1 MQGRRLR
8 PSTVLQWSTSQC
20 VRGELARNGNPGS
33 DLLVERATLPHFG
46 GTDARRVREGA
57 RCGNQSIPAV
67 TSDQTNYLEIM
78 APNNATES
86 GVSNMLGP
94 TSARCVRRIARRAAA
109 WWWKASVRCSTT
121 QRLYAASDRLPE
133 NAAVR
138 TSGVRRRS
146 RGTSR
151 GRKASRRIAAN
162 TYPTG
167 LPTSHF
173 GLVFC
178 HFSLPSTKRANRS
191 RPVRQPGVW
200 ARSGSPMPY
209 TQNAGLACI
218 GTVTVPAA
226 ALPVLAC
233 ITITTYYF
241 YYYYYVPRPC
251 STCSRWLHLRL
262 ASRVVWGRARGSQT

>member
-1 MQGRRLR
+1 
-8 PSTVLQWSTSQC
+8 
-20 VRGELARNGNPGS
+20 
-33 DLLVERATLPHFG
+33 
-46 GTDARRVREGA
+46 
-57 RCGNQSIPAV
+57 
-67 TSDQTNYLEIM
+67 M

-200 ARSGSPMPY
+200 ARSRSPMPY
-209 TQNAGLACI
+209 TQNLAECGARVHWHGDGAGSGAT
-218 GTVTVPAA
+218 GSSM
-226 ALPVLAC
+226 
-233 ITITTYYF
+233 
-241 YYYYYVPRPC
+241 YYYYHVLFLLLLLRAPPLLYLQPLAAPALGE
-251 STCSRWLHLRL
+251 SRGLGSGTGITNLKAQGRG
-262 ASRVVWGRARGSQT
+262 RRARPGAMGRRVLPY